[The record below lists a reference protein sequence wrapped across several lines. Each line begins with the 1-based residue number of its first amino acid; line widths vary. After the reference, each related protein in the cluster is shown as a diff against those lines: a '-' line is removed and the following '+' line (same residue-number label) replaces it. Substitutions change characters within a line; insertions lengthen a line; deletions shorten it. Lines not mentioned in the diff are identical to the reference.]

1 MQTTGK
7 GGFNMLQK
15 LRGNNQK
22 GFTLI
27 ELMIVIAIIGILAAI
42 AIPNFLSY
50 RTKGQN
56 SAALANAKNFY
67 NSALAYFA
75 DTTSTS
81 TSITAAQATG
91 GTVPGFTADTNVAIA
106 GGPMTDTNG
115 TIDSADM
122 TFSHIKSDTVYTLND
137 DGSTTSN

>member
-1 MQTTGK
+1 MIR
-7 GGFNMLQK
+7 K
-15 LRGNNQK
+15 LRQRKARNEK

-50 RTKGQN
+50 RTKGQD

-75 DTTSTS
+75 DTDSTA
-81 TSITAAQATG
+81 TSIASSDVVA
-91 GTVPGFTADTNVAIA
+91 GFTADTNVAIS

-115 TIDSADM
+115 VIDAAGM
-122 TFSHIKSDTVYTLND
+122 AFSHTKSATTYTLQD
-137 DGSTTSN
+137 DGSTIKS